1 MLFLHRYWM
10 GLNSGWREG
19 MKSTMSCLVYV
30 WYQTQPNGTR
40 RQSLLIIAVILIG
53 PQLHGNCV
61 KDCFAW
67 MISLHVMISLVTT
80 MSVDPW

>member
-1 MLFLHRYWM
+1 MLFLNRHWM
-10 GLNSGWREG
+10 GVNSGWREG

-30 WYQTQPNGTR
+30 WYQPQPQP